1 MRTEAGPC
9 VHAYVCDKG
18 VRQVAPRAVEV
29 DPRRGRRPEFH
40 GDEASEISGDALFRI
55 EHVGVGQADGADQS
69 WRTILRRELLTP
81 TPGSGSTSAAASST
95 FSIARLP

>member
-9 VHAYVCDKG
+9 FHAYVCDKG

-29 DPRRGRRPEFH
+29 DPRRSRRPEFH

-55 EHVGVGQADGADQS
+55 EHVDDCQADAPVSRGGRYS
-69 WRTILRRELLTP
+69 E
-81 TPGSGSTSAAASST
+81 GSC
-95 FSIARLP
+95 